1 MPLLKQPEKQEIRG
15 YNLGD
20 YNQEGGSYPAVLLD
34 CLYYEN
40 AVHIYTDQK
49 TGVSEKTICD
59 SIFFLFAYVDDN
71 GNTMLASTREMKV
84 YATPK
89 ANLIKFL
96 NALRGKETPT
106 DGTYDPCS
114 EIGTTATISIDGK
127 VSKNGRQYG
136 IVVSA
141 QPVPKRMQ
149 KECPNLHE
157 CEDLI
162 PGGRRTE
169 LPSHLQAPVKKMD
182 KAEAQD
188 DNEDTP
194 F

>member
-1 MPLLKQPEKQEIRG
+1 MPYLKKPERQEIRG
-15 YNLGD
+15 YNLQD
-20 YNQEGGSYPAVLLD
+20 YNQETGSYPAVLLD
-34 CLYYEN
+34 CLYYED
-40 AVHIYTDQK
+40 AVHIYK
-49 TGVSEKTICD
+49 EEKTICD
-59 SIFFLFAYVDDN
+59 SMFFLFAYVDDD

-96 NALRGKETPT
+96 NTLRGKETPT

-114 EIGTTATISIDGK
+114 EIGITATISIEGK

-136 IVVSA
+136 VVVSA

-169 LPSHLQAPVKKMD
+169 LPSHLQAPGKKMD
-182 KAEAQD
+182 KAEPQD
-188 DNEDTP
+188 ETEDTP